1 MRQSGNDEKANE
13 KFVRRMMQMALIRRM
28 FGEDG
33 YSNSAVS
40 IGAASPLF
48 SAGTFVRSGL
58 SADFQ
63 KLTTVY
69 RESSLAMRIIDM
81 PRN

>member
-48 SAGTFVRSGL
+48 SAGTFVRSEL
-58 SADFQ
+58 
-63 KLTTVY
+63 
-69 RESSLAMRIIDM
+69 RESS
-81 PRN
+81 

>member
-33 YSNSAVS
+33 YSEADNGLPGV
-40 IGAASPLF
+40 L
-48 SAGTFVRSGL
+48 AGD
-58 SADFQ
+58 AD
-63 KLTTVY
+63 Y
-69 RESSLAMRIIDM
+69 
-81 PRN
+81 